1 MIQMRNGIPLFL
13 DLCDD
18 AVGFWIE
25 SSTKTKKTC
34 SELALV
40 WATGANTSR
49 PRYLRRARHT
59 KKSCLLVTHGHM
71 VQVRRWMDM
80 DDLGPIM
87 TYPYLFR
94 TFQAVL
100 GRTTTTL
107 LYIYNYIISAYWRL
121 IDLISVCKWR
131 WINTDGNVLT
141 EGRLN
146 I

>member
-1 MIQMRNGIPLFL
+1 MFRI
-13 DLCDD
+13 
-18 AVGFWIE
+18 GFSLGHRRQYLE
-25 SSTKTKKTC
+25 
-34 SELALV
+34 
-40 WATGANTSR
+40 TS
-49 PRYLRRARHT
+49 RYLRRARHT

-107 LYIYNYIISAYWRL
+107 LYIYII
-121 IDLISVCKWR
+121 I
-131 WINTDGNVLT
+131 
-141 EGRLN
+141 
-146 I
+146 